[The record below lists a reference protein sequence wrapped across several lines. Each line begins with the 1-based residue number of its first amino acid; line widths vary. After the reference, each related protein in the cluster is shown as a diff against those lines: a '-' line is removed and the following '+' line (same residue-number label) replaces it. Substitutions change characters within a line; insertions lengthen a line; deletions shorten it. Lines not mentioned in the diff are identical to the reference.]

1 LADFKSGKFRVMIAT
16 DVAARGIHVDDVAHV
31 VNYDLPMEP
40 EDYIH
45 RIGRTARKGAS
56 GKATSFATPRDQGL
70 VKDIERLL
78 GHAITP
84 VNKIDEIQVSSRPS
98 RGGGR
103 PTRGGS
109 GGGRSSGSRGP
120 RR

>member
-1 LADFKSGKFRVMIAT
+1 MIAT

-84 VNKIDEIQVSSRPS
+84 VNKIDEIQASSRGGSGGRPS
-98 RGGGR
+98 RGG
-103 PTRGGS
+103 S
-109 GGGRSSGSRGP
+109 GGRSSRGGGGSRGGA